1 MIKKNW
7 IYFLFGFSVI
17 VYTASILINHKKKQT
32 IESKALY
39 VGNGWGY
46 EIFVDKKIYITQ
58 RIIPAIPG
66 KKVFNSQEQAMLVAN
81 LVINKL
87 KQKEGLPII
96 TPKELDSLGI
106 IK

>member
-7 IYFLFGFSVI
+7 IYFLFGLSVI
-17 VYTASILINHKKKQT
+17 VYTVSVLINHNKKQT
-32 IESKALY
+32 IEAKALY

-46 EIFVDKKIYITQ
+46 EIFVGKKIYITQ
-58 RIIPAIPG
+58 RIIPAISG
-66 KKVFNSQEQAMLVAN
+66 KKVFTTQEQAMLVAN
-81 LVINKL
+81 LVISKL
-87 KQKEGLPII
+87 RQREGLPII

>member
-17 VYTASILINHKKKQT
+17 VYTVSVLINHKKKQT
-32 IESKALY
+32 IEAKALY

-46 EIFVDKKIYITQ
+46 EILVNKKLYITQ
-58 RIIPAIPG
+58 RMIPAIPG
-66 KKVFNSQEQAMLVAN
+66 KKVFTTQAQAMLVAN
-81 LVINKL
+81 LVVRKL
-87 KQKEGLPII
+87 QKRDGLPMI

-106 IK
+106 VK